1 MPALAL
7 TTVGPL
13 MDIVGEIAP
22 KGAQRKS
29 AGQGDE

>member
-1 MPALAL
+1 MAL

-22 KGAQRKS
+22 KGAERRRASERAELK
-29 AGQGDE
+29 E